1 MQVFLEFVSASSDTT
16 IRSILLTGSVYS
28 MSVLAG
34 NLGTSALAA
43 HQIAIA
49 LWMITSYVCDGFA
62 DVGTMVGAKLLGSS
76 KPDKFNQIIVLRNI
90 LMSFGLIIGFL
101 AGLGMFFFRE
111 DILSI
116 FNVNDVKTTNLL
128 LSVWPILC
136 SMQLINASVFVLD
149 GLIYA
154 AHAFRFVRNLM
165 IISCLCVFAPL
176 LLIVS
181 SVSVFHSL
189 FYIWVAKTALNSVR
203 AIGAFWLWYISL
215 PRKWERVN
223 MRAEESLLAC

>member
-1 MQVFLEFVSASSDTT
+1 
-16 IRSILLTGSVYS
+16 
-28 MSVLAG
+28 
-34 NLGTSALAA
+34 
-43 HQIAIA
+43 
-49 LWMITSYVCDGFA
+49 
-62 DVGTMVGAKLLGSS
+62 
-76 KPDKFNQIIVLRNI
+76 
-90 LMSFGLIIGFL
+90 
-101 AGLGMFFFRE
+101 
-111 DILSI
+111 
-116 FNVNDVKTTNLL
+116 
-128 LSVWPILC
+128 
-136 SMQLINASVFVLD
+136 MQLINASVFVLD

-223 MRAEESLLAC
+223 MRAEESLLKIKN